1 MSTRPPKYG
10 SMPRPRRSRCS
21 RHSGARRRREPGIS
35 VGKKISR
42 FRVWSFGPSRND
54 EINRKRNSRIP
65 KRPYSPWGIRL
76 QSDSRGSDCM
86 HGVTGKPP
94 GAAKDKAGET
104 PSRFMLLMLVAMT
117 GVAPIS
123 HYMLVPALPVLAT
136 TFGRDISIAQ
146 MTVSLY
152 MVGIACSQIIMG
164 PLSDRFGRRPV
175 LLAGLGLMVAASA
188 ACIFAETLPQLIAA
202 RFLQALGG
210 ATGMVVS
217 RAIIRDLYSR
227 ERIGAMISLV
237 IAVMMIAQMLS
248 PLTGGLLETAFGWR
262 AIFYL
267 ITAAALTIT
276 VGIALA
282 LPETRRARAEGG
294 GFRGDVGSLIR
305 SRAFIGYMLCQV
317 LASQIIFTFAGGGP
331 YIVVTQMGRSS
342 AEYGAWFACTGFAY
356 LIGNLFCVRFAPR
369 HSLENLIWFG
379 LALQFVGSLLNLI
392 WGIAGL
398 NLAPS
403 WLFGTQMLVMFANAF
418 VMSNSAAGAISVRP
432 DAAGTASG
440 AMGVLQMGI
449 GSLFSQFGA
458 YLGGHFATPVALN
471 IAIVML
477 SIACASTM
485 IFLIPRPDVG
495 VSEALVEKAEGEESG
510 VLEGVAPYR
519 HFNNDVV
526 ARESGRSSTP
536 GSRGVKP

>member
-1 MSTRPPKYG
+1 
-10 SMPRPRRSRCS
+10 
-21 RHSGARRRREPGIS
+21 
-35 VGKKISR
+35 
-42 FRVWSFGPSRND
+42 
-54 EINRKRNSRIP
+54 
-65 KRPYSPWGIRL
+65 
-76 QSDSRGSDCM
+76 M
-86 HGVTGKPP
+86 HGVTGRPPAATDKP
-94 GAAKDKAGET
+94 GT
-104 PSRFMLLMLVAMT
+104 SRIMLLLLVAMT

-123 HYMLVPALPVLAT
+123 LYMLVPALPVLASV
-136 TFGRDISIAQ
+136 FGRDISIAQ

-152 MVGIACSQIIMG
+152 MVGIACSQIVMG

-175 LLAGLGLMVAASA
+175 LLAGLSLMVAASA

-248 PLTGGLLETAFGWR
+248 PLTGGLLETTFGWR
-262 AIFYL
+262 SIFYVVTAVSLL
-267 ITAAALTIT
+267 IAVA
-276 VGIALA
+276 IALM
-282 LPETRRARAEGG
+282 LPETRRCRTEAG
-294 GFRGDVGSLIR
+294 GFRGDVGRLIT
-305 SRAFIGYMLCQV
+305 SRAFLGYMLCQV

-331 YIVVTQMGRSS
+331 YVVVTQMGRSS
-342 AEYGAWFACTGFAY
+342 AEYGAWFASTGFAY

-369 HSLENLIWFG
+369 HSLERLIWFG
-379 LALQFVGSLLNLI
+379 LALQFLGALLNLV

-432 DAAGTASG
+432 EAAGTASG
-440 AMGVLQMGI
+440 AMGFLQMGI

-458 YLGGHFATPVALN
+458 WLGGHFATPVALN
-471 IAIVML
+471 AAIVVL
-477 SIACASTM
+477 SAACASTM
-485 IFLIPRPDVG
+485 IFLVPRREVV
-495 VSEALVEKAEGEESG
+495 VSEELIEQAEEEESG
-510 VLEGVAPYR
+510 LL
-519 HFNNDVV
+519 
-526 ARESGRSSTP
+526 
-536 GSRGVKP
+536 

>member
-1 MSTRPPKYG
+1 
-10 SMPRPRRSRCS
+10 
-21 RHSGARRRREPGIS
+21 
-35 VGKKISR
+35 
-42 FRVWSFGPSRND
+42 
-54 EINRKRNSRIP
+54 
-65 KRPYSPWGIRL
+65 
-76 QSDSRGSDCM
+76 M
-86 HGVTGKPP
+86 HGVMGKPP
-94 GAAKDKAGET
+94 ET
-104 PSRFMLLMLVAMT
+104 ATDATSRLMLLLLVAMT

-123 HYMLVPALPVLAT
+123 LYMLVPALPVLAT

-217 RAIIRDLYSR
+217 RAIIRDLYNR

-262 AIFYL
+262 AIFYV
-267 ITAAALTIT
+267 ITAVSFLIAVA
-276 VGIALA
+276 IALA
-282 LPETRRARAEGG
+282 LPETRRDRVEAG
-294 GFRGDVGSLIR
+294 GFRGDVGSLFK
-305 SRAFIGYMLCQV
+305 SRAFIGYLLCQV
-317 LASQIIFTFAGGGP
+317 LASQIIFTFAGAGP
-331 YIVVTQMGRSS
+331 YVVVTQMGRSG
-342 AEYGAWFACTGFAY
+342 AEYGAWFATTGFAY

-369 HSLENLIWFG
+369 HQLEKLIWFG
-379 LALQFVGSLLNLI
+379 LALQFAGSLLNLL

-398 NLAPS
+398 NQVPS

-432 DAAGTASG
+432 EAAGTASG
-440 AMGVLQMGI
+440 AMGFLQMGL

-458 YLGGHFATPVALN
+458 WLGGHFATPVALN
-471 IAIVML
+471 AAIVVL
-477 SIACASTM
+477 SIVCASTM
-485 IFLIPRPDVG
+485 VFLIPRRTIV
-495 VSEALVEKAEGEESG
+495 VSEELIEQAEEEDSG
-510 VLEGVAPYR
+510 LL
-519 HFNNDVV
+519 
-526 ARESGRSSTP
+526 
-536 GSRGVKP
+536 

>member
-1 MSTRPPKYG
+1 
-10 SMPRPRRSRCS
+10 
-21 RHSGARRRREPGIS
+21 
-35 VGKKISR
+35 
-42 FRVWSFGPSRND
+42 
-54 EINRKRNSRIP
+54 
-65 KRPYSPWGIRL
+65 
-76 QSDSRGSDCM
+76 M

-94 GAAKDKAGET
+94 GAAQDNTGNAT
-104 PSRFMLLMLVAMT
+104 SRIMLLLLVAMT

-123 HYMLVPALPVLAT
+123 LYMLVPALPVLAT
-136 TFGRDISIAQ
+136 NFGRDISIAQ

-188 ACIFAETLPQLIAA
+188 ACIFAESLPQLIAA

-262 AIFYL
+262 SIFYV
-267 ITAAALTIT
+267 ITAASLLIAVAIALT
-276 VGIALA
+276 
-282 LPETRRARAEGG
+282 LPETRRDRTEAG
-294 GFRGDVGSLIR
+294 GFRGDVGSLFKN
-305 SRAFIGYMLCQV
+305 RAFIGYLLCQV
-317 LASQIIFTFAGGGP
+317 LASQIIFTFAGAGP
-331 YIVVTQMGRSS
+331 YVVVTQMGRSS
-342 AEYGAWFACTGFAY
+342 AEYGAWFATTGFAY

-369 HSLENLIWFG
+369 HSLEKLIWFG
-379 LALQFVGSLLNLI
+379 LALQFAGSLLNLI

-418 VMSNSAAGAISVRP
+418 VMSNSAAGAISIRP
-432 DAAGTASG
+432 EAAGTASG
-440 AMGVLQMGI
+440 AMGFLQMGI

-471 IAIVML
+471 AAIVIL
-477 SIACASTM
+477 SAACASTM
-485 IFLIPRPDVG
+485 IFLVPRRDVV
-495 VSEALVEKAEGEESG
+495 VSEELIEQAEEEESG
-510 VLEGVAPYR
+510 LL
-519 HFNNDVV
+519 
-526 ARESGRSSTP
+526 
-536 GSRGVKP
+536 